1 MAAWWPP
8 GHIVGWEH
16 AFTHQWHDFAGAVID
31 GRPVPEH
38 QATFEDGYEAAVLSD
53 AILTS
58 AAEGRRVK
66 MAEMRATVP
75 G

>member
-1 MAAWWPP
+1 M
-8 GHIVGWEH
+8 
-16 AFTHQWHDFAGAVID
+16 ID